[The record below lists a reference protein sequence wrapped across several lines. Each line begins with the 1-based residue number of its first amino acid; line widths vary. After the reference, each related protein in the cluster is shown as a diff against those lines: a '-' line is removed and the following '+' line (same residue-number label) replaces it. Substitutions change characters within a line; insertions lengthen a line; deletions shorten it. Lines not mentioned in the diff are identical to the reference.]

1 MHRVVT
7 NYTPVEGTGSNI
19 NVFVRARP
27 VEDSS
32 DPNEVLQIDG
42 EDNRKLSIK
51 DPEASNR
58 RYGEVSFQFD
68 RVFWCD
74 TVQDVVFEKACKT
87 HVDQVMN
94 GYNSCIFAYGQTG
107 SGKVCSLL
115 LRFTAQYLFFFT

>member
-27 VEDSS
+27 VEDGS

-74 TVQDVVFEKACKT
+74 AAQDMVFEKACKS
-87 HVDQVMN
+87 HVDHVMN

-107 SGKVCSLL
+107 SGKV
-115 LRFTAQYLFFFT
+115 RYAPRYL